1 MIWVPQCALQFCNAV
16 ATLLWDV
23 HRSWHEAPHWLA
35 SVSLFNLG
43 AYIWNKALTISRTCS
58 NPATNS
64 SPTSNGLLNFSPSAI
79 FHHSV
84 RLKFELTDVVYVA
97 WSSML
102 LSDATYVPGLLMS
115 EKLWNVTLTG
125 SGTSGKLPLD
135 ARRPVIQAA
144 AS

>member
-1 MIWVPQCALQFCNAV
+1 MFIGPGMKLCTSLPLYPCLIWGPIYEIR
-16 ATLLWDV
+16 
-23 HRSWHEAPHWLA
+23 HSP
-35 SVSLFNLG
+35 SLEH
-43 AYIWNKALTISRTCS
+43 AA

-84 RLKFELTDVVYVA
+84 RLKFESTDVIYVA

-102 LSDATYVPGLLMS
+102 LLDATYVPGLLMS
-115 EKLWNVTLTG
+115 EKLQNVTLTG
-125 SGTSGKLPLD
+125 SGTSGKLLLD
-135 ARRPVIQAA
+135 ARRPVIQAV